1 MPRIYNLEEYA
12 VKLRKVHLIV
22 GEGLCSNIYVI
33 GRDSAFIIDT
43 GVGNNVNPVWPQLEE
58 LKVGPEKLKG
68 VVLTHTHHDHAMG
81 VFIILQKAEP
91 KVFVHKHDSQHI
103 ASRLGSHLIQ
113 VKEGDTIE
121 TELWPL
127 KVIWTPGHTE
137 GGMCLYNEEKKIL
150 FSGDTVFP
158 GGNYGNYRGESGG
171 LTAMI
176 DSLRK
181 LSELKVDVM
190 MPGHGSP
197 VFEDAGEH
205 IRLSYENASQQP

>member
-1 MPRIYNLEEYA
+1 MPRIYNLGEYA

-33 GRDSAFIIDT
+33 GRDAAFIIDT
-43 GVGNNVNPVWPQLEE
+43 GVGNYVNPVWPQLEE
-58 LKVGPEKLKG
+58 LKVGPEELTG
-68 VVLTHTHHDHAMG
+68 VVLTHAHHDHAMG

-113 VKEGDTIE
+113 VKEGDIIE

-137 GGMCLYNEEKKIL
+137 GGICLYNEGKGIL

-158 GGNYGNYRGESGG
+158 GGNYGNYRGGSGD

-181 LSELKVDVM
+181 LSELEVDVM
-190 MPGHGSP
+190 LPGHGSP
-197 VFEDAGEH
+197 VFEDADEH
-205 IRLSYENASQQP
+205 IRLSYENASQWS

>member
-1 MPRIYNLEEYA
+1 
-12 VKLRKVHLIV
+12 VK
-22 GEGLCSNIYVI
+22 G
-33 GRDSAFIIDT
+33 
-43 GVGNNVNPVWPQLEE
+43 
-58 LKVGPEKLKG
+58 
-68 VVLTHTHHDHAMG
+68 
-81 VFIILQKAEP
+81 
-91 KVFVHKHDSQHI
+91 
-103 ASRLGSHLIQ
+103 
-113 VKEGDTIE
+113 GDIIE

-137 GGMCLYNEEKKIL
+137 GGMCLYNEDNKIL

-181 LSELKVDVM
+181 LVELEVDVM

-197 VFEDAGEH
+197 VFEDADEH
-205 IRLSYENASQQP
+205 IRLSYENASQRP

>member
-33 GRDSAFIIDT
+33 GRDTAFIIDT

-58 LKVGPEKLKG
+58 LNVGPEKLNG
-68 VVLTHTHHDHAMG
+68 VVLTHAHHDHAMG
-81 VFIILQKAEP
+81 VYIILQKAEP
-91 KVFVHKHDSQHI
+91 KIFVHKHDSQHI
-103 ASRLGSHLIQ
+103 ASRLGSHLIK
-113 VKEGDTIE
+113 VKEGDIIK
-121 TELWPL
+121 TELCPL

-137 GGMCLYNEEKKIL
+137 GGMCLYNEDKKIL

-181 LSELKVDVM
+181 LVELEVDVM

-197 VFEDAGEH
+197 VFEDADEH
-205 IRLSYENASQQP
+205 IRLSYENASQRP